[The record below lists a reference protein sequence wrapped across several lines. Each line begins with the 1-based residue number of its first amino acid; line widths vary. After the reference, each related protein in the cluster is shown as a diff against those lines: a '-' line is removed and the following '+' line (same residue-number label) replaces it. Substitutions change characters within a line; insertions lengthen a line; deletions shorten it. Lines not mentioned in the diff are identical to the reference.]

1 MLPLMLALALEVCL
15 LGLIVHHS
23 QAASDTIACTVLLA
37 FAGLWFG
44 FPLAA
49 RSQRR

>member
-1 MLPLMLALALEVCL
+1 MLALALEVCL

-23 QAASDTIACTVLLA
+23 QAASDTIACAVVV